1 MTLPMAINKEGI
13 QHLTIL
19 FFKRIYILA
28 GVFWVSVFFAQA
40 APVKLGIDNLIES
53 QFEILKGKR
62 VALLTN
68 SAGRTSNLEATAE
81 VFARQK
87 TCTLTS
93 ILMPEHGYYS
103 TVPAGESVS
112 NDTLWGV
119 PAYSLYG
126 RNRRPTWAMLKNAD
140 IIVVDIQDI
149 GIRSYTYIS
158 TLINVMDACAEIG
171 KPILI
176 LDRPNPLGGLMID
189 GNVADTA
196 LLSFVSIIPVPYLHG
211 LTIAELAQ
219 MANESGW
226 LPKDKNGIRR
236 KVNLQVIQ
244 MSGWERSMT
253 WEQTGLHWVP
263 TSPNIPTVQ
272 AIRGAATTGVIGELS
287 IVSIGIG
294 TTLPFQYI
302 GLPSFRNFES
312 IALLVAL
319 KDTGGIDGVITKFRA
334 TSGKYS
340 QEDCNGI
347 FITFTQNQ
355 LYKPYTAGINLML
368 MLRKLRP
375 ELFTSQSITEAQ
387 HKMFTKVTAS
397 KSLVEALLNNGG
409 DEQVREAA
417 SVAISDFSSQREKF
431 LLYKD

>member
-1 MTLPMAINKEGI
+1 MI
-13 QHLTIL
+13 IL
-19 FFKRIYILA
+19 FFNRIYVLV
-28 GVFWVSVFFAQA
+28 GVICASIVFAQA

-53 QFEILKGKR
+53 QFEVLKGKR

-68 SAGRTSNLEATAE
+68 SAGRTSNLEATVE

-87 TCTLTS
+87 ICTLTS
-93 ILMPEHGYYS
+93 VLMPEHGYYS
-103 TVPAGESVS
+103 TVPAGESVG

-126 RNRRPTWAMLKNAD
+126 KNRRPTWAMLKNAD

-158 TLINVMDACAEIG
+158 TLINVMDACAETG

-176 LDRPNPLGGLMID
+176 LDRPNPLGGQMID

-196 LLSFVSIIPVPYLHG
+196 LLSFVSIIPVPYIHG
-211 LTIAELAQ
+211 LTVAELAQ

-236 KVNLQVIQ
+236 KATLHVIP
-244 MSGWERSMT
+244 MTGWERSMI
-253 WEQTGLHWVP
+253 WEQTGLHWIP

-272 AIRGAATTGVIGELS
+272 AIRAAATTGVIGELS

-302 GLPSFRNFES
+302 GLPSFKNFES

-319 KDTGGIDGVITKFRA
+319 KDTGGIDGVVTKFRA

-347 FITFTQNQ
+347 FITFAQKQ
-355 LYKPYTAGINLML
+355 SYKPYTAGINIML

-387 HKMFTKVTAS
+387 RKMFSKVTAS
-397 KSLVEALLNNGG
+397 KALVEALLNYGT
-409 DEQVREAA
+409 DEQVRAAA
-417 SVAISDFSSQREKF
+417 SVAITDFSSQREKF